1 LHTSSQEVPQSATA
15 VAIGL
20 IGPISGPIPKFAIGG
35 AFLGESVGEMKD
47 LCEKRGYGLEKG
59 HGQIMWDKDWMLVWG
74 DLDGKVGLLLF
85 RNEKLLE
92 DGQPEVTPHTHAT
105 TS

>member
-1 LHTSSQEVPQSATA
+1 
-15 VAIGL
+15 
-20 IGPISGPIPKFAIGG
+20 
-35 AFLGESVGEMKD
+35 
-47 LCEKRGYGLEKG
+47 
-59 HGQIMWDKDWMLVWG
+59 MWDKDWMLVWG

>member
-35 AFLGESVGEMKD
+35 AFLGESVGQIKD
-47 LCEKRGYGLEKG
+47 LCKRRGYGLEKG
-59 HGQIMWDKDWMLVWG
+59 HGQIMWDN
-74 DLDGKVGLLLF
+74 LF
-85 RNEKLLE
+85 GVIWTARSICYCF
-92 DGQPEVTPHTHAT
+92 AT
-105 TS
+105 RSCSKMGTQG